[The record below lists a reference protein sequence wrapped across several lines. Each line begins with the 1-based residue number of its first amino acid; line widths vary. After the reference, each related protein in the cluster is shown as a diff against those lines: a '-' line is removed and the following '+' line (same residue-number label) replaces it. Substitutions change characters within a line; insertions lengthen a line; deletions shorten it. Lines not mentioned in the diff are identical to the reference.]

1 MNAGTRENREAR
13 GGRGR
18 GKREEVV
25 RAREE
30 DGRVA
35 NERRAPNRILP
46 SSRLASFFPPPP
58 PPFLYERARGIQGR
72 ISEINKRK
80 PFNLTP
86 ARRR

>member
-1 MNAGTRENREAR
+1 MNECRRENEERE
-13 GGRGR
+13 GM
-18 GKREEVV
+18 EEVI

-30 DGRVA
+30 R
-35 NERRAPNRILP
+35 RRAEREGERGAPHEP
-46 SSRLASFFPPPP
+46 MPHFTVAFFAFFPSV
-58 PPFLYERARGIQGR
+58 FVSARPRIQGR